1 MPGKFLS
8 LRRRLVATVLRP
20 LTTGE
25 LLDRTFSLY
34 RMHFVLFLAIFA
46 LPHLLVLAFQCMTLE
61 FQTPAGGTFELSRV
75 LTGVFLSLAAAI
87 LSIVASATSQAATV
101 IAVSQ
106 VHLDRPAGVMDSFS
120 RVKHQIAGVIGVSL
134 SVGFLVGLACIAFIV
149 PGVLLM
155 LRWSLAIPVKVLENK
170 SVGDSMA
177 RSGELTRGNRGRIFV
192 IWLLFLV
199 LSIAV
204 SLLLRWPIEIAA
216 GVKSIFA
223 LQVVG
228 TEWRVAALVATFVSE
243 CLVGPLA
250 TIAFSLVYFDERVRK
265 EAFDLQLMMT
275 TLDAPVLQGASA

>member
-1 MPGKFLS
+1 
-8 LRRRLVATVLRP
+8 VATVLRP

-34 RMHFVLFLAIFA
+34 RTHFVLFLAIFA

-170 SVGDSMA
+170 TVGNSMA
-177 RSGELTRGNRGRIFV
+177 RSRELTRGNRGRIFV

-204 SLLLRWPIEIAA
+204 SILLRWPIEIAA